1 MTEAAGRIAGGLVLL
16 VALWISVYWWWPSDP
31 KVSFAQADDTIRG
44 VTPKEPPPLPRPQEV
59 TPQPAPGPQA
69 PPPPPPVPEPQPEP
83 LPRPAVIPPE
93 FIQHT
98 VQKGETFE
106 SIAKKYY
113 GVSGRG
119 SVIAK
124 ANPMT
129 DPNRLTAGRVIQVPK
144 DPGNI
149 QGQPVQPKPPP
160 PAPAPEEYVVQQG
173 DTLSAI
179 AQEVYGDSRLWRTI
193 FDANRDQ
200 LPKETSLRAG
210 QRLRIPTRPD
220 R

>member
-16 VALWISVYWWWPSDP
+16 VALWISVYWWWPSEP

-44 VTPKEPPPLPRPQEV
+44 VMPKEPAPAAPRQNP
-59 TPQPAPGPQA
+59 PAPVREPDPEPEPT
-69 PPPPPPVPEPQPEP
+69 PPPPPQPT
-83 LPRPAVIPPE
+83 PAVIPPE

-98 VQKGETFE
+98 VRKGETFE

-113 GVSGRG
+113 GQSGRG
-119 SVIAK
+119 WVIAK

-129 DPNRLTAGRVIQVPK
+129 DPNRLTEGRVIQVPK
-144 DPGNI
+144 DPLNI
-149 QGQPVQPKPPP
+149 QGVPVQPKAPPP
-160 PAPAPEEYVVQQG
+160 EEPTPEEYIVQKG
-173 DTLSAI
+173 DTLSGI
-179 AQEVYGDSRLWRTI
+179 AQEVYGDSRLWGVI

-210 QRLRIPTRPD
+210 QRLRIPPKPQR
-220 R
+220 

>member
-1 MTEAAGRIAGGLVLL
+1 MTEAAGRIAGGLILL

-44 VTPKEPPPLPRPQEV
+44 VTPKEPPPTLTPVEPDPSPRPPVEPEIRPVPTPEPRPQ
-59 TPQPAPGPQA
+59 PL
-69 PPPPPPVPEPQPEP
+69 PPP
-83 LPRPAVIPPE
+83 AVVPPE

-106 SIAKKYY
+106 SIGRKYY
-113 GVSGRG
+113 GASGRG
-119 SVIAK
+119 SIIAK

-144 DPGNI
+144 DPSNI
-149 QGQPVQPKPPP
+149 QGVPVQPRPQPV
-160 PAPAPEEYVVQQG
+160 APAPEEYVVQQG

-210 QRLRIPTRPD
+210 QRLRIPSKPER
-220 R
+220 

>member
-44 VTPKEPPPLPRPQEV
+44 VAPKEPPPRPGPGVPAVIPTPVDPDPEPP
-59 TPQPAPGPQA
+59 PQPAPQ
-69 PPPPPPVPEPQPEP
+69 PPVP
-83 LPRPAVIPPE
+83 AVVPPE
-93 FIQHT
+93 FFQHT
-98 VQKGETFE
+98 VRKGETFD

-113 GVSGRG
+113 GQNGRG

-149 QGQPVQPKPPP
+149 QGVPVQPKALPEPG
-160 PAPAPEEYVVQQG
+160 PAPEEYVVQQG
-173 DTLSAI
+173 DTLSGI
-179 AQEVYGDSRLWRTI
+179 AQEVYGESRLWRTI
-193 FDANRDQ
+193 FEANRDQ
-200 LPKETSLRAG
+200 LPTETSLRAG
-210 QRLRIPTRPD
+210 QRLRIPAKPQG
-220 R
+220 